1 MTARPFRVLYV
12 LNAVGGGASLGI
24 YEMVRSQ
31 PRGAFVPYAVMPP
44 GSEEKVARLRPLFED
59 LRAIPMP
66 WWNRNREAGWLRRA
80 AFALGRKRRGR
91 TQGRTQRAIEGLIK
105 AWDIDLVHTGTA
117 LTLGGALAAKACQVP
132 HLWHIKEEIGRR
144 GRVQFP
150 YPDAKL
156 VDFMGGLSDRIVV
169 MSEFIGR
176 IFREHQCG
184 KLAVVPDGVDL
195 TPYRAGASRNLRR
208 QLGLGPDHYL
218 VGMVASLTSSWKRH
232 DVYVKMAGLL
242 ARRLPQAH
250 FIAIGP
256 RPSSRQRWPHD
267 LPWRH
272 YEEMVALAREH
283 VPEGRLTF
291 LDFAPD
297 PPDIMRSLDVLV
309 HPCDVEPFGRIA
321 IEAMAAQ
328 TPVVGPR
335 AGGLAETVVDGETG
349 WLVAPDDPA
358 AFTEAAHRLLC
369 DEALRLRMG
378 EAGRQRVLER
388 YTIEQHVERMH
399 TLYHEVLS
407 KQPVP

>member
-1 MTARPFRVLYV
+1 MTPRPIRVLYV

-31 PRGAFVPYAVMPP
+31 SREAFVPYAVLPP
-44 GSEEKVARLRPLFED
+44 GPEEKVAPLRPLFED
-59 LRAIPMP
+59 LRTMPMP

-80 AFALGRKRRGR
+80 AYTLGRKRRGHN
-91 TQGRTQRAIEGLIK
+91 QGRMQRDIEGFIK
-105 AWDIDLVHTGTA
+105 AWGIDLVHTGTA
-117 LTLGGALAAKACQVP
+117 VTLGGALAARACGVP
-132 HLWHIKEEIGRR
+132 HIWHIKEEIGQH
-144 GRVQFP
+144 GRVRFA

-156 VDFMGGLSDRIVV
+156 VAFMGGLSDRIVV

-176 IFREHQCG
+176 IFRTHQCR
-184 KLAVVPDGVDL
+184 KLAIVPDGVDVAR
-195 TPYRAGASRNLRR
+195 YDSGASRNLRR
-208 QLGLGPDHYL
+208 QLGLGPDQFL

-291 LDFAPD
+291 LDFVPD

-321 IEAMAAQ
+321 IEAMAAK
-328 TPVVGPR
+328 TPIVGPTT
-335 AGGLAETVVDGETG
+335 GGLAETVVDGETG
-349 WLVAPDDPA
+349 SLVPPGDPV
-358 AFTEAAHRLLC
+358 AFAEATQRLLN
-369 DEALRLRMG
+369 DEGLRLEMG
-378 EAGRQRVLER
+378 QAGRRRVHGH
-388 YTIEQHVERMH
+388 YTIERHIERMH
-399 TLYHEVLS
+399 ALYREVLRG
-407 KQPVP
+407 